1 MQDNAQMSKRNRK
14 LEYLLCNAR
23 LRCGQCGSV
32 MTGQFNPQREHR
44 FYRCSRPL
52 YDNPLPCRRTVSAR
66 AIEGPMW
73 QKVAEALQN
82 PELIASEVQRRAEHA
97 DTAQDT
103 LTTNGTASSDS
114 ESSATRR

>member
-14 LEYLLCNAR
+14 LEYLLCNSR